1 MLYLQHNKNSSIM
14 SNEKINHLV
23 LEHSDSCSHEE
34 IPFWGGITKRSFCG
48 LNKNKYL
55 ILLDAEFYLIEVPRC
70 QDYLYSSCD
79 FALELF
85 KTIDSFKEVERN
97 YSYFHKSIDIN
108 YLRELRENNFESE
121 NEFEVNFLY
130 GNATKEYLI
139 VREMPLIKKGF
150 TDYLDRLEESYKS
163 MREYLT
169 EKNETSCLET
179 LHDLFKL
186 NDVYVNVS
194 NAQVN
199 LTLKSLQNLIINK
212 IKNK

>member
-1 MLYLQHNKNSSIM
+1 MP
-14 SNEKINHLV
+14 NEKINHLI

-34 IPFWGGITKRSFCG
+34 IPFYGGLTQRTLCG
-48 LNKNKYL
+48 LNKHKYL
-55 ILLDAEFYLIEVPRC
+55 ILLDAEFYLIEVPSCEDRI
-70 QDYLYSSCD
+70 YSSCD
-79 FALELF
+79 FALVLF
-85 KTIDSFKEVERN
+85 KSIDLFKEKERD
-97 YSYFHKSIDIN
+97 YRYFHKSIDIK
-108 YLRELRENNFESE
+108 YLKELRENNFESE

-130 GNATKEYLI
+130 GSASKEYLI
-139 VREMPLIKKGF
+139 IREMPLIKKGF
-150 TDYLDRLEESYKS
+150 SDYVDRLEESYKL

-179 LHDLFKL
+179 LHDLYRL

-194 NAQVN
+194 NAQIN

>member
-1 MLYLQHNKNSSIM
+1 M

-34 IPFWGGITKRSFCG
+34 IPFYGGLTKRTLCG
-48 LNKNKYL
+48 LNKHKYL
-55 ILLDAEFYLIEVPRC
+55 ILLDAEFYLIEVPPC
-70 QDYLYSSCD
+70 QDRLYSSCD
-79 FALELF
+79 FVLELF
-85 KTIDSFKEVERN
+85 KSIDSFKKIERN
-97 YSYFHKSIDIN
+97 YEYFHKSVDIN

-150 TDYLDRLEESYKS
+150 SDYLDRLKESYES

-169 EKNETSCLET
+169 KKNETSYLET
-179 LHDLFKL
+179 LQELYSL
-186 NDVYVNVS
+186 NYVRVNVS
-194 NAQVN
+194 DAQVN